1 MQHRTYIA
9 LAALTATLS
18 LAAPSASA
26 QGQPAATPSTSQS
39 SDTKLSD
46 DCARARR
53 AGHACVL
60 DFGKGD
66 DVYGAVLAPD
76 GDALTTRTPTVFS
89 SLIRLRTDFIAAIVK
104 SADDLD

>member
-1 MQHRTYIA
+1 MHHRTYIA
-9 LAALTATLS
+9 LAALTAALA

-26 QGQPAATPSTSQS
+26 QGQPAATPSASQS
-39 SDTKLSD
+39 SDTKVSD

-53 AGHACVL
+53 AGHQCLL
-60 DFGKGD
+60 DFGEGD
-66 DVYGAVLAPD
+66 EIYVTGLTPD

-104 SADDLD
+104 SADDLP